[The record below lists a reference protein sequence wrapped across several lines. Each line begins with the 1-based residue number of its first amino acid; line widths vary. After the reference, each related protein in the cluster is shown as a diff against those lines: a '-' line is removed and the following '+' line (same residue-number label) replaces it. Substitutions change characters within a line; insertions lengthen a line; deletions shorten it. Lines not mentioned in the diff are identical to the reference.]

1 MCSCSA
7 ITATPL
13 APCVPGSAGSTSGI
27 LADRAGGP
35 HQHQQQHQQHNL
47 HRGPHPRQPGHA
59 SAPHEL
65 LDPHPDPF
73 SSLSAAST
81 AAAAAAAA
89 ANANADGPVPQAT
102 LGALSSSNS
111 HPLSALYRTT
121 SAASG
126 LQPRPLQD
134 ELDGAGPMPG
144 LAAARSSTHSV
155 SLSPHMLNTPLS
167 SLPLGLQLQ
176 DAGASEPNS
185 ATSLMALQQGS
196 MQQHQQQQLGLSGL
210 TPVGIYVGGMA
221 PGAGMQQGVMQQ
233 GGPGGV
239 GVAVQ
244 QGRSVQAPGPQLQ
257 HHLQQLHQHQAA
269 MQQLRMAAVAGQQQQ
284 QQQQQVANSP
294 TMAQQQQ
301 QQQQRGGAGVFV
313 VQSHQAL
320 HQQQLQYPQHG
331 PGGLMVGAGSNA
343 GGNASQSATADL
355 SAASL
360 ALAGGSTSTLD
371 ASEAELELLPGPGA
385 CLTSVQPAC
394 RRSSSTDRNGHLR
407 NAMCT

>member
-1 MCSCSA
+1 MP
-7 ITATPL
+7 TPL
-13 APCVPGSAGSTSGI
+13 AACIPGSAGSTSGI

-35 HQHQQQHQQHNL
+35 HQQQQHQQQHHF
-47 HRGPHPRQPGHA
+47 HRGPHQRQPGHA

-89 ANANADGPVPQAT
+89 ANANADGPAPQAS

-126 LQPRPLQD
+126 LQPRPSLAPQD
-134 ELDGAGPMPG
+134 ESDGTGLMPG
-144 LAAARSSTHSV
+144 VAAARGSTHSV
-155 SLSPHMLNTPLS
+155 SLSPHMLNTPLN
-167 SLPLGLQLQ
+167 SLPLGLQLS
-176 DAGASEPNS
+176 DAVASEPNS

-196 MQQHQQQQLGLSGL
+196 LQQHQQQQLGLSGL
-210 TPVGIYVGGMA
+210 TPVGLYVGGMG
-221 PGAGMQQGVMQQ
+221 PGPAVQQGMGQQ
-233 GGPGGV
+233 GGV

-244 QGRSVQAPGPQLQ
+244 QGRPVQAPGPQLQ

-269 MQQLRMAAVAGQQQQ
+269 MQQLRMVAAAGQQHQQ
-284 QQQQQVANSP
+284 HVANSP

-301 QQQQRGGAGVFV
+301 QQQRGGGGVFV

-320 HQQQLQYPQHG
+320 QQQQLQYAQQG
-331 PGGLMVGAGSNA
+331 PGGFMAGAGSNA
-343 GGNASQSATADL
+343 GGYASQSATADL

-371 ASEAELELLPGPGA
+371 ASEAELELLPGPGPGA
-385 CLTSVQPAC
+385 
-394 RRSSSTDRNGHLR
+394 
-407 NAMCT
+407 